1 MRDSNQN
8 QYFRKVPLNSRTN
21 RLNNKWEE
29 VLDGKVIYRF
39 EELVRTN
46 EKIYLKDTDRERVY
60 VSLSSDEVR
69 VGGNAND
76 EYLQFLYYGT
86 WKSINEEIRTTTT
99 TSTTTTSNE
108 TLSNATGVPYFGEVK
123 KEIVYIK
130 SNSHQGVPN
139 ENGSSNPAIAALVSI
154 IGILV
159 VIIFGLLLLFRR

>member
-8 QYFRKVPLNSRTN
+8 QYFRKVPFNSRTN

-46 EKIYLKDTDRERVY
+46 EKIYLKDTDRERFY

-76 EYLQFLYYGT
+76 EHLQFLYYGT
-86 WKSINEEIRTTTT
+86 WKNIYEEAATTTT
-99 TSTTTTSNE
+99 ITTTIPRKG
-108 TLSNATGVPYFGEVK
+108 L
-123 KEIVYIK
+123 
-130 SNSHQGVPN
+130 
-139 ENGSSNPAIAALVSI
+139 
-154 IGILV
+154 
-159 VIIFGLLLLFRR
+159 IFID